1 MSDKSLK
8 TKMFENNDDNTDD
21 FINLQH
27 RIQSTSHRL
36 APDSAIIRPVS
47 PKQDRSPTPS
57 LASSTSSLATCNS
70 PKTNISSFLKIS
82 SPLHKTNS
90 SPPSDDRLVM
100 TIIRSPSTSS
110 QRIQSNESSGPT
122 ITNEE
127 LANNNKFF
135 KNKVTAALNHMKYR
149 SLGYLLIF

>member
-1 MSDKSLK
+1 MSDKSSK

-21 FINLQH
+21 FFNLPH
-27 RIQSTSHRL
+27 KIQSTTHRL

-57 LASSTSSLATCNS
+57 SASSTSSLATGNS
-70 PKTNISSFLKIS
+70 PKTNLSSFLKIS

-90 SPPSDDRLVM
+90 SPSSDDRLVM
-100 TIIRSPSTSS
+100 TIIRSPSTSY
-110 QRIQSNESSGPT
+110 QRTQSNEPTGPT

-127 LANNNKFF
+127 LANNTNFL
-135 KNKVTAALNHMKYR
+135 KNKMTAALNHMKYR
-149 SLGYLLIF
+149 SFGYLLIF